1 MRKVTLHEEIRDI
14 LIANGN
20 VWMATHEIAAQV
32 NLRGRYRKK
41 DGSEMTDYQIHGRTR
56 KRSHLFDREGRL
68 VRCKEQY
75 L

>member
-14 LIANGN
+14 LIANDN

-41 DGSEMTDYQIHGRTR
+41 DGSEVTDFQIHGRTR
-56 KRSHLFDREGRL
+56 NYPQLFDREGRL
-68 VRCKEQY
+68 VQCK
-75 L
+75 